1 MSLDSNFFL
10 VLSFSNQWFFQT
22 GFEKNQAKKIKRN
35 IGIPTWLIYS
45 DLKALFSLLGGR
57 RDCVAQ

>member
-22 GFEKNQAKKIKRN
+22 GFEKNQAKKIKKEHWN
-35 IGIPTWLIYS
+35 PNMAHL
-45 DLKALFSLLGGR
+45 
-57 RDCVAQ
+57 

>member
-10 VLSFSNQWFFQT
+10 VLSFSNQWFFQI

-35 IGIPTWLIYS
+35 IGTPTWLIYS
-45 DLKALFSLLGGR
+45 DPIALCSLLEGG